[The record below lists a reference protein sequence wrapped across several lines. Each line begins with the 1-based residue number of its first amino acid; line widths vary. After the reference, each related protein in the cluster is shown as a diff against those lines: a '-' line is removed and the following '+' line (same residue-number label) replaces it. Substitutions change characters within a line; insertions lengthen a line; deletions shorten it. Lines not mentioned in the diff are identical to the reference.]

1 MEHTNSINSIE
12 DFNIH
17 LRAKYH
23 YPEVYAQRYAR
34 ATSCAASEQPCA
46 PLWRANGTGFNR
58 SAYFSPMDKPKK
70 NIF

>member
-1 MEHTNSINSIE
+1 MEHTTQAINSIE

-34 ATSCAASEQPCA
+34 NAG
-46 PLWRANGTGFNR
+46 R
-58 SAYFSPMDKPKK
+58 
-70 NIF
+70 